1 MQNTRPTRVGLEA
14 MLTPDNCALVL
25 IHHQPFQVS
34 AVKNIDPA
42 LMLLAGGQR
51 S

>member
-1 MQNTRPTRVGLEA
+1 MQNTRPTKVGLDA

-25 IHHQPFQVS
+25 IDHQPFQVS
-34 AVKNIDPA
+34 AVKNIDPS
-42 LMLLAGGQR
+42 LQFLAGHQG